1 MCLLSGAVYA
11 QTTTENQGRKYV
23 TDNKFPAQNSGIDAS
38 YLAIE
43 DGWGLGANFMY
54 KNFTLGL
61 KFYGMDDAAG
71 FSENYYQLGVNIGY
85 NLRYW
90 LGKSFYVEAR
100 GGVQYL
106 HYSYEFLASE
116 EYVENVI
123 GYGDNKKV
131 YTTTVQK
138 WDETSDGN
146 FGLFVTPRLGLVLGK
161 SIALTAGYEW
171 NFLDFKFDKEHR
183 SDYFTVGLSIVM

>member
-1 MCLLSGAVYA
+1 M
-11 QTTTENQGRKYV
+11 
-23 TDNKFPAQNSGIDAS
+23 
-38 YLAIE
+38 
-43 DGWGLGANFMY
+43 
-54 KNFTLGL
+54 
-61 KFYGMDDAAG
+61 
-71 FSENYYQLGVNIGY
+71 
-85 NLRYW
+85 
-90 LGKSFYVEAR
+90 
-100 GGVQYL
+100 

-131 YTTTVQK
+131 YTTAVQK

-146 FGLFVTPRLGLVLGK
+146 FGLFVTPRVGLVLGK